1 MATLTAPKKSATANL
16 GEPPPK
22 GIHLAVC
29 LDVVDTYNDRVL
41 KYGAPYG
48 SENEDDYEYKNR
60 ERFIFGVKCKDG
72 SLRKIASKPMKISN
86 YETSALY
93 AFLLGWLGEP
103 QKTGFDTATLKGK
116 GAQLTLVEDTKGDKT
131 YINIGTISEVME
143 ELQGKV
149 PNADEF
155 AADAANDNT
164 GAEIPF

>member
-41 KYGAPYG
+41 KYKAPYG

-72 SLRKIASKPMKISN
+72 SLRKIASRAYPISLD
-86 YETSALY
+86 ERAGLRKFLTS
-93 AFLLGWLGEP
+93 WLGESP
-103 QKTGFDTATLKGK
+103 KDGFNTATLKGK
-116 GAQLTLVEDTKGDKT
+116 GAQLTLVENAKGDKT
-131 YINIGTISEVME
+131 YINIDSISEVME
-143 ELQGKV
+143 ELLPKMPKV
-149 PNADEF
+149 EDF
-155 AADAANDNT
+155 GGDDNS
-164 GAEIPF
+164 GPEIPF